1 MQLGNV
7 INVIIYNTWRF
18 SVIVNLSSIVRVW
31 FNMVIQILE
40 WNVLLKYIYMCI
52 TFMTQL
58 HIVLLDTLVYRL

>member
-18 SVIVNLSSIVRVW
+18 SVIVNLSCIVRVW

-40 WNVLLKYIYMCI
+40 
-52 TFMTQL
+52 
-58 HIVLLDTLVYRL
+58 

>member
-40 WNVLLKYIYMCI
+40 
-52 TFMTQL
+52 
-58 HIVLLDTLVYRL
+58 